1 MSPVVVW
8 LLIGTG
14 VLLLGGLIF
23 MLIRTVP
30 IAKKVYEL
38 QLVRTSPEKWGRVC
52 SAPENEEQL
61 AMWNRGLRWAEEH
74 KASMREVSIENEG
87 LKLYG
92 ELYDF
97 GGERCVIILPGRCE
111 SLCYSYYF
119 AAPYARAGVSV
130 LVIDARC
137 HGRSDG
143 THSTI
148 GVAESRDLRAWMNFL
163 TEKCGKTQLYLHAI
177 CIGSN
182 AAVLAMARRDC
193 PKQLRGFVCEGCYT
207 TFRETFRTHMLADHR
222 PLFPVLD
229 LVMLEIRRHT
239 GTNVLRDS
247 PLHNIGKVHTPSLFL
262 FGEKDIFSR
271 PEKSRRLFAACGA
284 REKRLVWFPKGGH
297 SHLRINNTEAYD
309 KAIKEFLETR

>member
-1 MSPVVVW
+1 MSHLV
-8 LLIGTG
+8 LCLALGAG
-14 VLLLGGLIF
+14 VILLGGVVF
-23 MLIRTVP
+23 MLMRTVP
-30 IAKKVYEL
+30 IARKVYEM

-61 AMWNRGLRWAEEH
+61 AMWNEGLRWAEAH
-74 KASMREVSIENEG
+74 KSAMREVSIENEG
-87 LKLYG
+87 LRLFG

-119 AAPYARAGVSV
+119 AKPYADLGISV
-130 LVIDARC
+130 LVIDTRC
-137 HGRSDG
+137 HGHSDG
-143 THSTI
+143 TYSTI
-148 GVAESRDLRAWMNFL
+148 GVAESRDLLSWMRFL
-163 TEKCGKTQLYLHAI
+163 TEECGKTALFLHAI

-182 AAVLAMARRDC
+182 AAVLAMARKDC

-207 TFRETFRTHMLADHR
+207 TFRETFRTHMIADHR

-229 LVMLEIRRHT
+229 LVMLEIYRHT

-247 PLHNIGKVHTPSLFL
+247 PLRNIGKIRTPALFL

-271 PEKSRRLFAACGA
+271 PEKSRKLFAACGA
-284 REKRLVWFPKGGH
+284 EDKKLVWFPQGGH

-309 KAIKEFLETR
+309 NAVKEFVRDR